1 LLGGKGSKELVLL
14 FEGLETTMAELG
26 RGVDKLD
33 LDLFGHPVAG
43 SWEKRLAENNGSLL
57 GSEDLTSDEEVVL
70 VDFTVEGETAHR
82 GDVLLDGVGISGGV
96 VGYTSDGTS
105 TETVDLLVDLGTGVV
120 TLLTR
125 AGDRPLDGSWMP
137 SSDTSNLTETSVSLS
152 AELLGTES
160 LDDALVSLTLGDA
173 DGVDALVGLENF
185 SNGDFLFEFAPS
197 PVNLLGNS
205 ATVNLNFHNLGLVLS
220 LLDLADLSGSEH
232 THNSAVLLDT
242 GKVPL
247 DRVLVLGV
255 ELVAVSVL
263 GEGLLLS
270 VHPVLVESALHIVVE
285 LGGPDSLESAEATGG
300 FDVTDETDDLHGWAL
315 EDSASVHNIL
325 LDDLLAFTTFL
336 VLDDVGHA
344 CLVANESSEM
354 NGLRS
359 IISGEGSYATTM
371 VSCAALGD
379 ETEVTVS
386 GLFVFTM
393 GHSVY

>member
-1 LLGGKGSKELVLL
+1 MLGGKGSKELVLL

-26 RGVDKLD
+26 GGVDELD

-43 SWEKRLAENNGSLL
+43 GWEKRLAENNGSLL
-57 GSEDLTSDEEVVL
+57 GSEDLTSDEEVIL

-82 GDVLLDGVGISGGV
+82 GDVLLNSVSISGGV

-105 TETVDLLVDLGTGVV
+105 SETVDLLVDLGTGVV

-137 SSDTSNLTETSVSLS
+137 SSDTSNFTETSVSLS
-152 AELLGTES
+152 AKLLGAES
-160 LDDALVSLTLGDA
+160 LDDALVSFTLGDT
-173 DGVDALVGLENF
+173 DSVDALVGLENF
-185 SNGDFLFEFAPS
+185 SNGDFLFEFAPG
-197 PVNLLGNS
+197 PVNFLGDS
-205 ATVNLNFHNLGLVLS
+205 ATVNLDFHNLGLVLS
-220 LLDLADLSGSEH
+220 LFDLADLSGSEN
-232 THNSAVLLDT
+232 TNDSAVLLDT
-242 GKVPL
+242 SKVSL
-247 DRVLVLGV
+247 NRVLVLGV

-263 GEGLLLS
+263 GESLLLS
-270 VHPVLVESALHIVVE
+270 IHPVLVESALHIVVE
-285 LGGPDSLESAEATGG
+285 LGSPDSLESAEATRG
-300 FDVTDETDDLHGWAL
+300 FNVTDESDDLHGWAL

-344 CLVANESSEM
+344 CFVTNESSEM

-393 GHSVY
+393 GHSLY

>member
-1 LLGGKGSKELVLL
+1 MLGGKGSMELVLL

-26 RGVDKLD
+26 GGVDELD

-43 SWEKRLAENNGSLL
+43 GWEKRLAENNGSLL
-57 GSEDLTSDEEVVL
+57 GSEDLTSDEEVIL

-82 GDVLLDGVGISGGV
+82 GDVLLNSVSISGGV
-96 VGYTSDGTS
+96 VCYTSDGTS
-105 TETVDLLVDLGTGVV
+105 SETVDLLVDLGTGVV

-137 SSDTSNLTETSVSLS
+137 SSDTSNFTETSVSLS
-152 AELLGTES
+152 AKLLGAES
-160 LDDALVSLTLGDA
+160 LDDALVSFTLGDT
-173 DGVDALVGLENF
+173 DSVDALVGLENF
-185 SNGDFLFEFAPS
+185 SNGDFLFEFAPG
-197 PVNLLGNS
+197 PVNFLGDS
-205 ATVNLNFHNLGLVLS
+205 ATVNLDFHNLGLVLS
-220 LLDLADLSGSEH
+220 LFDLADLSGSEN
-232 THNSAVLLDT
+232 TNDSAVLLDT
-242 GKVPL
+242 SKVSL
-247 DRVLVLGV
+247 NRVLVLGV

-263 GEGLLLS
+263 GESLLLS
-270 VHPVLVESALHIVVE
+270 IHPVLVESALHIVVE
-285 LGGPDSLESAEATGG
+285 LGSPDSLESAEATRG
-300 FDVTDETDDLHGWAL
+300 FNVTDESDDLHGWAL

-344 CLVANESSEM
+344 CLVTNESSEM

-393 GHSVY
+393 GHSLY

>member
-1 LLGGKGSKELVLL
+1 MLGGKGSKELVLL

-26 RGVDKLD
+26 GGVDELD

-43 SWEKRLAENNGSLL
+43 GWEKRLAENNGSLL
-57 GSEDLTSDEEVVL
+57 GSEDLTSDEEVIL

-82 GDVLLDGVGISGGV
+82 GDVLLNSVSISGGV

-105 TETVDLLVDLGTGVV
+105 SETVDLLVDLGTGVV

-137 SSDTSNLTETSVSLS
+137 SSDTSNFTETSVSLS
-152 AELLGTES
+152 AKLLGAES
-160 LDDALVSLTLGDA
+160 LDDALVSFTLGDT
-173 DGVDALVGLENF
+173 DSVDALVGLENF
-185 SNGDFLFEFAPS
+185 SNGDFLFEFAPG
-197 PVNLLGNS
+197 PVNFLGDS
-205 ATVNLNFHNLGLVLS
+205 ATVNLDFHNLGLVLS
-220 LLDLADLSGSEH
+220 LFDLADLSGSEN
-232 THNSAVLLDT
+232 TNDSAVLLDT
-242 GKVPL
+242 SKVSL
-247 DRVLVLGV
+247 NRVLVLGV

-263 GEGLLLS
+263 GESLLLS
-270 VHPVLVESALHIVVE
+270 IHPVLVESALHIVVE
-285 LGGPDSLESAEATGG
+285 LGSPDSLESAEATRG
-300 FDVTDETDDLHGWAL
+300 FNVTDESDDLHGWAL

-344 CLVANESSEM
+344 CLVTNESSEM

-393 GHSVY
+393 GHSLY